1 MTILSRS
8 VNQVLTIMAKTLKL
22 THKLGIQQA
31 IAATR
36 KDVNHNNN
44 DDKNNF
50 ISGKINDGD
59 TMKYFELKIIQ
70 AKEYY
75 DYDGDGEFIE
85 KYSN

>member
-44 DDKNNF
+44 DDKI
-50 ISGKINDGD
+50 ISLVVKSMMVI
-59 TMKYFELKIIQ
+59 L
-70 AKEYY
+70 
-75 DYDGDGEFIE
+75 
-85 KYSN
+85 